1 MTSTGKKYRFSSC
14 LCGRNVFETILH
26 LYSQVSLN
34 PSTSVSCRITNIVP
48 HETLRIPITKTSK
61 ILFSLDIIFPNTSY
75 LSLVLV
81 TCTLVFSWIH
91 VNVILYFHEDL
102 NFHKNNMMT
111 VSFLQEDT

>member
-61 ILFSLDIIFPNTSY
+61 VLFSLDIIFPNTSY

-81 TCTLVFSWIH
+81 TCAFSWIH

-102 NFHKNNMMT
+102 KFHKNVMT
-111 VSFLQEDT
+111 VSFLQEDA